1 MRICIIIPQ
10 QIIIRVLELDYLVPG
25 LFPQIS
31 LMLIVGSLFRSC
43 SPCNLQTCSPFISLP
58 SNMYLHNIR
67 AFY

>member
-25 LFPQIS
+25 LLWEF
-31 LMLIVGSLFRSC
+31 VGSLFRSC